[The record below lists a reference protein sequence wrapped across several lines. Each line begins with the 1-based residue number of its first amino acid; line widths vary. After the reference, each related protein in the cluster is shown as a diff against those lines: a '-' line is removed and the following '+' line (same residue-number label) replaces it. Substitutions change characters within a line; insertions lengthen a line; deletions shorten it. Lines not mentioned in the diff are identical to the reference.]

1 MRAYVNTSSSLWD
14 NSGTRTNVKGGEG
27 KGLCLLEYMKS
38 AQTLT
43 DSSNKELVGV
53 CGGLRDVIRNKAEI
67 FIVTK

>member
-1 MRAYVNTSSSLWD
+1 
-14 NSGTRTNVKGGEG
+14 VKGGEG